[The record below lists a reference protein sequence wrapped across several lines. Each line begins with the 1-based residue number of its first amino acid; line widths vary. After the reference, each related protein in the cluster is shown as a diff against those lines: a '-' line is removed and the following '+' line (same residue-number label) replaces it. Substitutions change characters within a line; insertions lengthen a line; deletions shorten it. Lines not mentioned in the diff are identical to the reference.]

1 MAVDRQHELLRFWLQ
16 DNREAVA
23 FCEDVFFVSQVLDD
37 LVDRDKPVTGRDVE
51 RMAMMMF
58 SVIPRNPFYIQH
70 RDTLQSYLETALM
83 YWIDGN
89 RLETQGE
96 AGQRLAFVFR
106 DIIGGVI
113 NKCALLIGGPE
124 WWETISLDVHR
135 RVTHNEGFAAYSR
148 GLDG

>member
-1 MAVDRQHELLRFWLQ
+1 MDTQHALLMFWLKG
-16 DNREAVA
+16 NTAAVE
-23 FCEDVFFVSQVLDD
+23 FCEEVFMVSQVLDD
-37 LVDRDKPVTGRDVE
+37 LVDRDKPVTARKIE
-51 RMAMMMF
+51 QMAMAMF
-58 SVIPRNPFYIQH
+58 STIPRNPFYIQH
-70 RDTLQSYLETALM
+70 RDSLQSYLETALM

-89 RLETQGE
+89 RLETQGRG
-96 AGQRLAFVFR
+96 GQHLAFVFR

-135 RVTHNEGFAAYSR
+135 RVSHNESFESYSR